1 MILFYFSL
9 TRLEPV
15 EIWGVFK
22 IIKRNVFLFS
32 FKKSQ
37 IFACLCY
44 ICYLGPNLRLC
55 YPLTILL
62 AHEMIIIFA
71 DSILDRK
78 YYFSSFKKI
87 FFQASILKTYI
98 LYLFFSIAQVQQLN
112 MNQINFFNARQ
123 RIIQKS
129 LKSVE
134 KFSYGVRD
142 GQQ

>member
-1 MILFYFSL
+1 
-9 TRLEPV
+9 
-15 EIWGVFK
+15 
-22 IIKRNVFLFS
+22 
-32 FKKSQ
+32 
-37 IFACLCY
+37 
-44 ICYLGPNLRLC
+44 
-55 YPLTILL
+55 
-62 AHEMIIIFA
+62 MIIIFA